1 MGQGRHLSTG
11 LRVEILYRDRAGG
24 PVNNTVMNNIVK
36 YTPPDED
43 EVFVSIAD
51 TARSA
56 RRRLWIVI
64 LVPLLT
70 VSAAVGVS
78 LLQQPVYDATARVVV
93 SPREGASQQ
102 DNLSNTISG
111 LQALAIEMESAGLN
125 RSMVEDI
132 VKTQGEPGVV
142 SEEDINENLTI
153 AQLEDTRFLTLTYSD
168 IDGNRAQEVVNNA
181 AEIFA
186 REAPEASGV
195 AAYAAVQVS
204 AYAGAPPAPEEPD
217 LLRNG
222 FGALVIGLMLGIG
235 LAFLLEY
242 IYLRGL
248 HSPEKV
254 EQVSGVPTFGT
265 IPDFKAAR
273 YYKAARSKEMRRGM

>member
-1 MGQGRHLSTG
+1 
-11 LRVEILYRDRAGG
+11 
-24 PVNNTVMNNIVK
+24 VNNTGMNNIVK
-36 YTPPDED
+36 YTPPEED
-43 EVFVSIAD
+43 GAFVSIAD
-51 TARSA
+51 TASSA
-56 RRRLWIVI
+56 RRRMWIVI

-70 VSAAVGVS
+70 VSAAIGAS
-78 LLQQPVYDATARVVV
+78 LLQQPVYDATAKVVV
-93 SPREGASQQ
+93 SPRGQQ

-111 LQALAIEMESAGLN
+111 LQVLAMEMEAAGLN

-132 VKTQGEPGVV
+132 VNAQGEPGAV
-142 SEEDINENLTI
+142 SEADLNDNLTI

-168 IDGNRAQEVVNNA
+168 TERNRAQEVVNNA
-181 AEIFA
+181 GEIFA
-186 REAPEASGV
+186 KEAPEASGV
-195 AAYAAVQVS
+195 ADYAAVQVS
-204 AYAGAPPAPEEPD
+204 AYAGVPPVPEDPD

-248 HSPEKV
+248 HSPEKL

-273 YYKAARSKEMRRGM
+273 AKKMRRGT

>member
-1 MGQGRHLSTG
+1 
-11 LRVEILYRDRAGG
+11 
-24 PVNNTVMNNIVK
+24 VNNTFTNYPVK
-36 YTPPDED
+36 YTPPADD
-43 EVFVSIAD
+43 GAFVSIAD

-64 LVPLLT
+64 LIPLLT
-70 VSAAVGVS
+70 VSSAVGVS
-78 LLQQPVYDATARVVV
+78 LLQTPVYEASARVVV

-102 DNLSNTISG
+102 DNLSNTVSG
-111 LQALAIEMESAGLN
+111 LQALTIEMESAGLN

-153 AQLEDTRFLTLTYSD
+153 AQLEDTRFLSLTYKD
-168 IDGNRAQEVVNNA
+168 PDRRIAQEVVNNA

-195 AAYAAVQVS
+195 ANYAAVQVS
-204 AYAGAPPAPEEPD
+204 ALAGVPPAPEEPD

-222 FGALVIGLMLGIG
+222 LGALVIGLMLGVG

-242 IYLRGL
+242 IYLSGL
-248 HSPEKV
+248 RSPEKV

-265 IPDFKAAR
+265 IPDFKDAR

>member
-1 MGQGRHLSTG
+1 
-11 LRVEILYRDRAGG
+11 
-24 PVNNTVMNNIVK
+24 VNNTVMNDIVK

-43 EVFVSIAD
+43 GAFVSIAD

-70 VSAAVGVS
+70 VSIAVGVS
-78 LLQQPVYDATARVVV
+78 LLQHPVYDAAAKVVV
-93 SPREGASQQ
+93 SPKEGANQQ

-111 LQALAIEMESAGLN
+111 LQALAIEMEAAGLN

-132 VKTQGEPGVV
+132 VDAQGEPSAV
-142 SEEDINENLTI
+142 SEADINDNLTI
-153 AQLEDTRFLTLTYSD
+153 AQLEDTRFLTLTYKD
-168 IDGNRAQEVVNNA
+168 TDPAQAQEVVNNA

-186 REAPEASGV
+186 SRAPEASGV
-195 AAYAAVQVS
+195 AAYAAVKVS
-204 AYAGAPPAPEEPD
+204 AYAGVPPAPEDPD

-222 FGALVIGLMLGIG
+222 LGALVIGLMLGVG

-273 YYKAARSKEMRRGM
+273 AKKIRRGT

>member
-1 MGQGRHLSTG
+1 
-11 LRVEILYRDRAGG
+11 
-24 PVNNTVMNNIVK
+24 VNNTVMNDIVK

-43 EVFVSIAD
+43 GAFVSIAD

-70 VSAAVGVS
+70 VSIAVGVS
-78 LLQQPVYDATARVVV
+78 LLQHPVYDAAAKVVV
-93 SPREGASQQ
+93 SPKEGVTQQ

-111 LQALAIEMESAGLN
+111 LQALAIEMEAAGLN

-132 VKTQGEPGVV
+132 VDAQGEPSAV
-142 SEEDINENLTI
+142 SEADINDNLTI
-153 AQLEDTRFLTLTYSD
+153 AQLEDTRFLTLTYKD
-168 IDGNRAQEVVNNA
+168 TDPAQAQEVVNNA

-186 REAPEASGV
+186 SRAPEASGV
-195 AAYAAVQVS
+195 AAYAAVKVS
-204 AYAGAPPAPEEPD
+204 AYAGVPPAPEDPD

-222 FGALVIGLMLGIG
+222 LGALVIGLMLGVG

-273 YYKAARSKEMRRGM
+273 AKKIRRGT

>member
-1 MGQGRHLSTG
+1 M
-11 LRVEILYRDRAGG
+11 
-24 PVNNTVMNNIVK
+24 NNTIMNNIVK

-43 EVFVSIAD
+43 EAFVSIAD

-56 RRRLWIVI
+56 RRRMWIVI

-70 VSAAVGVS
+70 VSAAIGAS
-78 LLQQPVYDATARVVV
+78 LLQQPVYDATAKVVL
-93 SPREGASQQ
+93 SPRGQQ

-111 LQALAIEMESAGLN
+111 LQALAIEMQAAGLN

-132 VKTQGEPGVV
+132 VNTQGEPSAV
-142 SEEDINENLTI
+142 SEADLNDNLTI
-153 AQLEDTRFLTLTYSD
+153 AQLEDTQFLTLTYKD
-168 IDGNRAQEVVNNA
+168 TDRNRAQEVVNNA

-195 AAYAAVQVS
+195 ADYAAVQVS
-204 AYAGAPPAPEEPD
+204 AYAGVPPAPEDPD

-222 FGALVIGLMLGIG
+222 FGALVIGLMLGVG

-273 YYKAARSKEMRRGM
+273 AKKMSRGT

>member
-1 MGQGRHLSTG
+1 
-11 LRVEILYRDRAGG
+11 
-24 PVNNTVMNNIVK
+24 VNNTVMNDIVK
-36 YTPPDED
+36 YTPPDDED
-43 EVFVSIAD
+43 GAFVSIAD

-70 VSAAVGVS
+70 VSIAVGVS
-78 LLQQPVYDATARVVV
+78 LLQHPVYDAAAKVVV
-93 SPREGASQQ
+93 SPRGQQ

-111 LQALAIEMESAGLN
+111 LQALAIEMEAAGLN
-125 RSMVEDI
+125 RSMVEEI
-132 VKTQGEPGVV
+132 VDAQGEPSAV
-142 SEEDINENLTI
+142 SAADINDNLTI
-153 AQLEDTRFLTLTYSD
+153 AQLEDTRFLTLTYKD
-168 IDGNRAQEVVNNA
+168 TDPAQAQEVVNNA

-186 REAPEASGV
+186 KKAPEASGV
-195 AAYAAVQVS
+195 AADAGVKVS
-204 AYAGAPPAPEEPD
+204 AYAGVPPAPEDPD

-222 FGALVIGLMLGIG
+222 LGALVIGLMLGVG

-242 IYLRGL
+242 LYLRGL
-248 HSPEKV
+248 HSPEKL

-273 YYKAARSKEMRRGM
+273 AKKMRRGT

>member
-1 MGQGRHLSTG
+1 
-11 LRVEILYRDRAGG
+11 
-24 PVNNTVMNNIVK
+24 MNNIVK

-43 EVFVSIAD
+43 GAFVSIAD

-70 VSAAVGVS
+70 VSIAVGVS
-78 LLQQPVYDATARVVV
+78 FLQHPVYAASAKVVV
-93 SPREGASQQ
+93 SPRGGQQ
-102 DNLSNTISG
+102 ANFSNTISG
-111 LQALAIEMESAGLN
+111 LQALAIEMEAAGLN
-125 RSMVEDI
+125 RSMVEEI
-132 VKTQGEPGVV
+132 VKTQGEPSAV
-142 SEEDINENLTI
+142 SAADINNNLSI

-168 IDGNRAQEVVNNA
+168 TDKIRAQEVVNNA

-186 REAPEASGV
+186 KEAPEASGA
-195 AAYAAVQVS
+195 AAYAAVKVS
-204 AYAGAPPAPEEPD
+204 AYAGVPTAPEDPD
-217 LLRNG
+217 PLRNG
-222 FGALVIGLMLGIG
+222 LGALVIGLMIGVG

-242 IYLRGL
+242 RYLSGL

-273 YYKAARSKEMRRGM
+273 AKIRRGT

>member
-1 MGQGRHLSTG
+1 
-11 LRVEILYRDRAGG
+11 
-24 PVNNTVMNNIVK
+24 VNNTVMNNIVK
-36 YTPPDED
+36 YTPPAED

-56 RRRLWIVI
+56 RRRMWIVI

-78 LLQQPVYDATARVVV
+78 LLQQPVYDASAEVVV
-93 SPREGASQQ
+93 SPREGQQ

-111 LQALAIEMESAGLN
+111 LQVLAVEMEAAGLN
-125 RSMVEDI
+125 RSMVEEI
-132 VKTQGEPGVV
+132 VNTQGEPSAV
-142 SEEDINENLTI
+142 SEADLNDNLTI

-168 IDGNRAQEVVNNA
+168 ADKRTAQEVVNNA

-186 REAPEASGV
+186 REAPKASGM
-195 AAYAAVQVS
+195 AAYAAVKVS
-204 AYAGAPPAPEEPD
+204 AYAGVPPAPEDPD

-242 IYLRGL
+242 LYLRGL

-254 EQVSGVPTFGT
+254 EHLSGVPTFGT

-273 YYKAARSKEMRRGM
+273 AKKRRSGT

>member
-1 MGQGRHLSTG
+1 
-11 LRVEILYRDRAGG
+11 
-24 PVNNTVMNNIVK
+24 VNNTVMNNIVK

>member
-1 MGQGRHLSTG
+1 
-11 LRVEILYRDRAGG
+11 
-24 PVNNTVMNNIVK
+24 VNNTIMHDTVK
-36 YTPPDED
+36 YAPPTED
-43 EVFVSIAD
+43 EAFVSIAD

-64 LVPLLT
+64 LLPLLT

-78 LLQQPVYDATARVVV
+78 LLQQPVYEASAEVVV
-93 SPREGASQQ
+93 SPKGGTQQ

-111 LQALAIEMESAGLN
+111 LQALAIEMATAGLN

-132 VKTQGEPGVV
+132 VKAQGEPSTV
-142 SEEDINENLTI
+142 SAADLNDNLTI
-153 AQLEDTRFLTLTYSD
+153 AQLEDTRFLTLTYKD
-168 IDGNRAQEVVNNA
+168 TNPAQAQEVVNNA

-186 REAPEASGV
+186 KEAPEASGV
-195 AAYAAVQVS
+195 AAYAVVKVS
-204 AYAGAPPAPEEPD
+204 AYAGVPSAPEDPD

-222 FGALVIGLMLGIG
+222 FGALVIGLMLGVG

-242 IYLRGL
+242 LYLKGL
-248 HSPEKV
+248 HSPEKL

-265 IPDFKAAR
+265 IPDFEAAR
-273 YYKAARSKEMRRGM
+273 AKKMRRGT

>member
-1 MGQGRHLSTG
+1 
-11 LRVEILYRDRAGG
+11 
-24 PVNNTVMNNIVK
+24 MNNIVK
-36 YTPPDED
+36 YTPPHED
-43 EVFVSIAD
+43 EAFVSIAD

-56 RRRLWIVI
+56 RRRMWIVI

-70 VSAAVGVS
+70 VSAAIGAS
-78 LLQQPVYDATARVVV
+78 LLQQPVYDATAEVVV
-93 SPREGASQQ
+93 SPRGQQ

-111 LQALAIEMESAGLN
+111 LQVLAIEMQAAGLN
-125 RSMVEDI
+125 RSMVEKI
-132 VKTQGEPGVV
+132 VNAQGEPSAV
-142 SEEDINENLTI
+142 SAADLNDNLTI
-153 AQLEDTRFLTLTYSD
+153 AQLEDTRYLTLTYSD
-168 IDGNRAQEVVNNA
+168 TDRNRAQEVVNSA

-195 AAYAAVQVS
+195 ADYAAVQVS
-204 AYAGAPPAPEEPD
+204 AYAAVPPSPEDPD

-222 FGALVIGLMLGIG
+222 FGALVIGLMLGVG

-254 EQVSGVPTFGT
+254 EQISGVPTFGT
-265 IPDFKAAR
+265 IPDFKAAQA
-273 YYKAARSKEMRRGM
+273 KKMRRGM